1 MYTESDIYVR
11 DQLLI
16 QFMLNRMDEYST
28 KMKMMKFL
36 DIEEDIYEEWIKW
49 LKEME
54 ERHAERSKI

>member
-1 MYTESDIYVR
+1 MDGVKYTESDIYVR

-16 QFMLNRMDEYST
+16 QFMCSSFDERLT
-28 KMKMMKFL
+28 
-36 DIEEDIYEEWIKW
+36 IEEYYDRWLKW